1 MNLVISDSTF
11 ERTIFVEKPELTRM
25 VMMTSTKTVK
35 ASLAKMSEPR
45 IFLSAGRKFFATE
58 IEQEYQSTETV
69 VITTM
74 SFDITVNA
82 FVASIPVESVDAG
95 IDTIAAESQINQI
108 RDPIPGIDGVV
119 NVDVVGGGRDRESDQ
134 RYADRLLDILSANNI
149 GTKSGYAAETIE
161 LENVNGVSIVGA
173 NDPFMFRDL
182 TRNFI
187 DQLEQSLGAESQP
200 TLQSLSTSLDNLAT
214 RLEFVLAD
222 TVKKKESLEMNTEF
236 AIESDV
242 RVVDPGL
249 PDMEQIQAQL
259 NQSLPVGSSPEI
271 NELHQSSAQ
280 ANIVRDPSALRNF
293 RRRKS
298 SQVRA
303 NLQEKIAATGRALAN
318 VNAFRA
324 EIAGKI
330 N

>member
-1 MNLVISDSTF
+1 
-11 ERTIFVEKPELTRM
+11 
-25 VMMTSTKTVK
+25 MT
-35 ASLAKMSEPR
+35 EPA
-45 IFLSAGRKFFATE
+45 FLIHDDE
-58 IEQEYQSTETV
+58 
-69 VITTM
+69 
-74 SFDITVNA
+74 
-82 FVASIPVESVDAG
+82 P
-95 IDTIAAESQINQI
+95 
-108 RDPIPGIDGVV
+108 
-119 NVDVVGGGRDRESDQ
+119 
-134 RYADRLLDILSANNI
+134 
-149 GTKSGYAAETIE
+149 AETTP
-161 LENVNGVSIVGA
+161 LSNK
-173 NDPFMFRDL
+173 

-187 DQLEQSLGAESQP
+187 DQLEQSLGTESQP
-200 TLQSLSTSLDNLAT
+200 TFQSLSTALDNLAT

-222 TVKKKESLEMNTEF
+222 TIKKKESLEMNTEF

-242 RVVDPGL
+242 RVVDPEL

-271 NELHQSSAQ
+271 NELHRSSAQ

-324 EIAGKI
+324 EIAEKL